1 MKKALYLA
9 LALMGTTAAAIA
21 QQGTPPAGGDK
32 GGQSFEQRKAQML
45 KRMEERMPS
54 DGQNRRAHGRR
65 RHGARRALSRGRS
78 RRPKL
83 AEARELSRGGPA
95 PRGFS
100 AGNRVTSARGV
111 LRDDLRAGPCGRR
124 AGRACPS

>member
-9 LALMGTTAAAIA
+9 LALIGATTAAIA

-45 KRMEERMPS
+45 KRMEERMQTMQKSHDCLVPRLPGAGAGREGRARMPS

-65 RHGARRALSRGRS
+65 RPHGARRALSRCRS
-78 RRPKL
+78 RHLKL
-83 AEARELSRGGPA
+83 AEA
-95 PRGFS
+95 
-100 AGNRVTSARGV
+100 
-111 LRDDLRAGPCGRR
+111 
-124 AGRACPS
+124 